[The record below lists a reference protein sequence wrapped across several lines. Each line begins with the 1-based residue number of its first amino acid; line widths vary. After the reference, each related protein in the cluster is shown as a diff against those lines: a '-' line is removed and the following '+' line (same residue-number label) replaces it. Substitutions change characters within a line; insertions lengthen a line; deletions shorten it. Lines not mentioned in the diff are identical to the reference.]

1 MGNRLVSAAAIVVIA
16 AAGCSSSH
24 ALLGT
29 HDVQVRINGQDAGR
43 HLAECIQT
51 QRLWSIKTLQ
61 DDPGLTA
68 QFRTDVPVVAKS
80 VQINNLG
87 GFTGTFWEHTTGEA
101 QARFED
107 GTITI
112 TGTAEGFFHDDP
124 HERTSAPFEITT
136 DC

>member
-16 AAGCSSSH
+16 AAGCSSPQ

-29 HDVQVRINGQDAGR
+29 HDVHVRINGHDAGR
-43 HLAECIQT
+43 HLASCT
-51 QRLWSIKTLQ
+51 QAQWLWSIETLQ

-68 QFRTDVPVVAKS
+68 QFRTGVPVVAKS

-87 GFTGTFWEHTTGEA
+87 GFTGTFWEHTVGEA
-101 QARFED
+101 EARFED
-107 GTITI
+107 GTFTI
-112 TGTAEGFFHDDP
+112 TGTAEGFYHDDP
-124 HERTSAPFEITT
+124 TDRTSAPFEITT